1 MLSPKTIANISTG
14 TKDSIGPVPMPSSP
28 APCPSWKI
36 RVTKPSA
43 APIDSR
49 FRIAALI
56 GMITER
62 KTTSSSSALN
72 STTTPT
78 KSGSLSA
85 TTREKSSLEA
95 VKPPTSTRAPVL
107 LSTAGTTLSRRRL
120 SVSVVAASCG
130 PVRG

>member
-1 MLSPKTIANISTG
+1 M
-14 TKDSIGPVPMPSSP
+14 
-28 APCPSWKI
+28 
-36 RVTKPSA
+36 
-43 APIDSR
+43 
-49 FRIAALI
+49 AALI

-62 KTTSSSSALN
+62 NTTSSSRALN

-85 TTREKSSLEA
+85 TTREKSSLDA
-95 VKPPTSTRAPVL
+95 VKPPTSTCARVL
-107 LSTAGTTLSRRRL
+107 ASIAGTTLSRSRL